1 MQLWTVPL
9 SLMTESHAQFSC
21 CSLPT
26 TTGFSI
32 EHFNRVFT
40 FIFFFLKTRSQPVQ
54 SFRKYIKNKS
64 ISNCPGPTSIQ
75 QLPDFQFVW
84 YMTGQYFKRF
94 DDPNTPLSLSKRL
107 LLLFFQKKKKKI
119 HSGQKLTEKLWKTY
133 DFFSKPVSVFVNY
146 LKWVSYKRNR
156 TSCKFAKKKII
167 KKTKKKKHKVV
178 WQPCKHFFL
187 NTCGPKCISCRSQR
201 GGTTSWRRGS
211 IRVSI
216 KFSWFL

>member
-1 MQLWTVPL
+1 MSWSYFNSTAPWL
-9 SLMTESHAQFSC
+9 SVCLIHDRPIFQKVWWSQY
-21 CSLPT
+21 T
-26 TTGFSI
+26 T
-32 EHFNRVFT
+32 FT
-40 FIFFFLKTRSQPVQ
+40 FKKVIA
-54 SFRKYIKNKS
+54 
-64 ISNCPGPTSIQ
+64 
-75 QLPDFQFVW
+75 
-84 YMTGQYFKRF
+84 
-94 DDPNTPLSLSKRL
+94 SLFSK
-107 LLLFFQKKKKKI
+107 KKKKKI

-156 TSCKFAKKKII
+156 TSCKFAKKKKLS
-167 KKTKKKKHKVV
+167 KKQRKKKHKVV